1 MKLNRLHS
9 SFSNTKGLILLK
21 KRYVLITIL
30 IIFVFMVV
38 CGYIS
43 HKNKKEHYIQTQEKR
58 IDLYFKYNLKDYHSM
73 HVTSFKKNP
82 MGGYFIKGYINNDKN
97 YDFDATI
104 FSSHSTQFK
113 GDIGYDDKTL
123 GKLFI
128 SDDPKNDLSPN
139 EIIKKEHLDKDKYE
153 AEPPAFFLF

>member
-1 MKLNRLHS
+1 MITIIFPVLHLS
-9 SFSNTKGLILLK
+9 TEFLCKFLIKTIPCKTGGLISPL
-21 KRYVLITIL
+21 
-30 IIFVFMVV
+30 
-38 CGYIS
+38 
-43 HKNKKEHYIQTQEKR
+43 
-58 IDLYFKYNLKDYHSM
+58 YHSM

-153 AEPPAFFLF
+153 AEPPSFFFF

>member
-1 MKLNRLHS
+1 
-9 SFSNTKGLILLK
+9 
-21 KRYVLITIL
+21 
-30 IIFVFMVV
+30 
-38 CGYIS
+38 
-43 HKNKKEHYIQTQEKR
+43 
-58 IDLYFKYNLKDYHSM
+58 
-73 HVTSFKKNP
+73 

-128 SDDPKNDLSPN
+128 SDDPKMIYLLMRLL
-139 EIIKKEHLDKDKYE
+139 KEHLDKDKYE
-153 AEPPAFFLF
+153 AEPPAFFLFLKGQTLIPQCLSF

>member
-1 MKLNRLHS
+1 MSKKKIFPIIILTITFL
-9 SFSNTKGLILLK
+9 LI
-21 KRYVLITIL
+21 
-30 IIFVFMVV
+30 

-73 HVTSFKKNP
+73 QVTKFKKNP
-82 MGGYFIKGYINNDKN
+82 MGGYFIKGYINNDKK

-104 FSSHSTQFK
+104 FSGHSTQFK

-128 SDDPKNDLSPN
+128 SDDPKKLLTPND
-139 EIIKKEHLDKDKYE
+139 IIKKEHLDKDKYE
-153 AEPPAFFLF
+153 AEPPAFFFF

>member
-1 MKLNRLHS
+1 
-9 SFSNTKGLILLK
+9 
-21 KRYVLITIL
+21 
-30 IIFVFMVV
+30 
-38 CGYIS
+38 YI
-43 HKNKKEHYIQTQEKR
+43 HTQEKR

-73 HVTSFKKNP
+73 KVIKFKKNP
-82 MGGYFIKGYINNDKN
+82 MGGYFIKGYLNNDKN

-104 FSSHSTQFK
+104 FSGHSTQFK

-128 SDDPKNDLSPN
+128 SDDPKKLLTPND
-139 EIIKKEHLDKDKYE
+139 IIKKEHLDKDEYE